1 MKLSINSEFNSAENE
16 IKNCIIDF
24 ETKGKILVKGSR
36 NTIKIFET
44 SLGELNVKSFKK
56 PHFINSFVYKYI
68 RTSKAKR
75 SYEFGLR
82 LLQKDIGTPEP
93 IAFAE
98 FKNGIGLGK
107 SFYVCRHISAEY
119 TFRDLVEQPFLKH
132 HGQILRA
139 FTRFCF
145 KLHENGV
152 EFKDHSPG
160 NTLIKLAENQSYL
173 FYLVDLN
180 RMNFH
185 HQMPFEQRMYNL
197 RRLTPKKEMIS
208 VMANEYSK
216 LYTEKSE
223 AEIFEL
229 LWRYTCDFQEK
240 FHRKQRM
247 KKRIKFWKK

>member
-16 IKNCIIDF
+16 LKNGIIDF

-68 RTSKAKR
+68 RASKAKR

-82 LLQKDIGTPEP
+82 LLQKGIGTPEP
-93 IAFAE
+93 IAYAE
-98 FKNGIGLGK
+98 FSNGIGLGK
-107 SFYVCRHISAEY
+107 SFYVCRHIDAEY

-160 NTLIKLAENQSYL
+160 NTLIKVEENHTYS

-180 RMNFH
+180 RMNFLSE
-185 HQMPFEQRMYNL
+185 MPFEQRMYNL
-197 RRLTPKKEMIS
+197 RRLSPKKEMIT

-216 LYTEKSE
+216 LYTDKSE
-223 AEIFEL
+223 NDIFQL
-229 LWRYTCDFQEK
+229 LWQYTCDFQDK